1 MKMINFRKLFLA
13 VIPTVTLFISSYA
26 ATGVPTSDERREITD
41 VLCRILRR
49 EVLGG
54 GCKIERMRANGDRL
68 EIYASAGLSYY
79 PFREDNVQAMYDS
92 IRAVLP
98 SEYDRYKIV
107 LYTDRHNIEQLIP
120 RFHRTKA
127 SEAIRFTN
135 QSKRPLVRRISSQ
148 NTPSQ
153 GLAGRHIAMWQSHG
167 RYFEADDNMWRWQRS
182 RLWETVED
190 LYTQSYV
197 LPYLVPM
204 LENAGANVLLPRER
218 DTQSNEIIID
228 NDEGV
233 DDSRYV
239 EVSGAEK
246 WQKAGVGFAHTRETY
261 LSGQNPFKDGTTRQ
275 VNSITRGKESRA
287 EWRAAI
293 PEKGEY
299 AVYVAYESF
308 GAESADDATYTVHH
322 AGGES
327 QFSVNQTMGD
337 GMWIYLGHFEFDE
350 GDERL
355 LVSLSNISL
364 TADKKISA
372 DAV

>member
-1 MKMINFRKLFLA
+1 MINFRKLFLA

-135 QSKRPLVRRISSQ
+135 QSKRPLVKRVSSQ
-148 NTPSQ
+148 NAPSQ

-204 LENAGANVLLPRER
+204 LENA
-218 DTQSNEIIID
+218 
-228 NDEGV
+228 
-233 DDSRYV
+233 
-239 EVSGAEK
+239 
-246 WQKAGVGFAHTRETY
+246 
-261 LSGQNPFKDGTTRQ
+261 
-275 VNSITRGKESRA
+275 
-287 EWRAAI
+287 
-293 PEKGEY
+293 
-299 AVYVAYESF
+299 
-308 GAESADDATYTVHH
+308 
-322 AGGES
+322 
-327 QFSVNQTMGD
+327 
-337 GMWIYLGHFEFDE
+337 
-350 GDERL
+350 
-355 LVSLSNISL
+355 
-364 TADKKISA
+364 
-372 DAV
+372 